1 MSTYAYAKLYLFH
14 EDKNGL
20 TSLVRT
26 DINVNYMKNLLFG
39 SDWVDELEGY
49 EANIPSNFE
58 FDSEIDYEAI
68 GYMDPKMIHKM
79 KEETKDSY
87 IINED
92 GCRLFV
98 NGFVDMYTMSN
109 KYNFKQEVDNSEAL
123 VWKKVYRKNGN
134 YSQIWVTE
142 GILSNAA
149 DKYLNEL
156 HDNYKKLFEKELFT
170 GSLEYY
176 KLSEDQKSALDE
188 DINYLKDDIEGCKTK
203 IQSCYQMIGLMD
215 GFKEDNR
222 KDFSDRLEC
231 CLYLC

>member
-14 EDKNGL
+14 EDKNGP
-20 TSLVRT
+20 TSIVKKT

-49 EANIPSNFE
+49 EANIPSQ
-58 FDSEIDYEAI
+58 FDIELDYEAI
-68 GYMDPKMIHKM
+68 GYIDPKMIKQM

-92 GCRLFV
+92 DCRLFV
-98 NGFVDMYTMSN
+98 NELVDIYVLSD
-109 KYNFKQEVDNSEAL
+109 KYNFKQKVDDTEAL
-123 VWKKVYRKNGN
+123 VWKKVYRKNIN
-134 YSQIWVTE
+134 YSKIWITE

-149 DKYLNEL
+149 EKYSNEL
-156 HDNYKKLFEKELFT
+156 HDKYKTLFEKEQLT
-170 GSLEYY
+170 KSLEYY
-176 KLSEDQKSALDE
+176 KLSDNQKSNILE
-188 DINYLKDDIEGCKTK
+188 DISYLKDDIEECKTK

-215 GFKEDNR
+215 GFKENN
-222 KDFSDRLEC
+222 KEDFTDRLEC